1 MQALKASSKSKT
13 QAMQTAVTSDWTRI
27 LAPESQSRLGL
38 VETLVI
44 SFLVVVMGWIV
55 SPTDPLMIKEP
66 FPWVWFGPVLVA
78 LRYGVLM
85 GVLGSLILGINAVV
99 LVFASTHASD
109 LPLSYF
115 LGGLLLTLIVGE
127 FAAVWHERNKRKE
140 EANLY
145 LEERLTRLTRRYLLM
160 KLSHDR
166 LEQEMLARPGSLRSA
181 IHDLRQQELVLADDK
196 SALPAGQALLGI
208 LSQYCLVE
216 EAALYPA
223 QMLENGQVK
232 LSLPLAMLGKPPML
246 SAQDS
251 LLLHAVK
258 NRVLAH
264 IGQSKR
270 EDYNGQLIIAPL
282 YESSLGLVGVLAVR
296 SMPFFALND
305 ENLQL
310 MQVILSYYTDTA
322 TNVEMTNAILQAL
335 PQPAETTFAEEMA
348 RLLRVAMRTG
358 VSSQLLVMRFTGEKK
373 LVIPD
378 QIQQLKRGLDMMWVT
393 QLMGE
398 PALFVLMPF
407 GTQAGL
413 QGFRVRMAS
422 WLQERHHAS
431 FDSLKVDIYA
441 FPLSNL
447 NDVEQLRSVVAGRV

>member
-1 MQALKASSKSKT
+1 
-13 QAMQTAVTSDWTRI
+13 
-27 LAPESQSRLGL
+27 
-38 VETLVI
+38 
-44 SFLVVVMGWIV
+44 
-55 SPTDPLMIKEP
+55 
-66 FPWVWFGPVLVA
+66 
-78 LRYGVLM
+78 
-85 GVLGSLILGINAVV
+85 
-99 LVFASTHASD
+99 
-109 LPLSYF
+109 
-115 LGGLLLTLIVGE
+115 VGE